1 MGQLKQY
8 KRLAATF
15 PRFAC
20 NKKSVTAT
28 QEVQE
33 KSSQLFLFAKLHLRD
48 AIM

>member
-1 MGQLKQY
+1 MGQLKQN

-15 PRFAC
+15 PGFAC